1 MAPQIGKPLV
11 LPPNTTHATF
21 ALFLDAVTDTITKA
35 NVQLIESPSQL
46 NDGSYL
52 EQPFTHDPHYVLE
65 KDDLIASA
73 VVCPRSVPDVQTIV
87 RLANDFQI
95 PIWPTSIGRNTGYG
109 GAAPR
114 LRGSVVVNLGRYMNR
129 VLEVNVEGAYALL
142 EPGVTFSDL
151 YNYLVQNG
159 LQDKLWIDVS
169 FISSLAQWM
178 LTHTVEVPDIG
189 GGSVLGNAVERGVGY
204 TPYGGMQFPLSSQ
217 RL

>member
-1 MAPQIGKPLV
+1 MAPQTGKPLA
-11 LPPNTTHATF
+11 LPPNATF
-21 ALFLDAVTDTITKA
+21 ALFLDAVIDAITKE
-35 NVQLIESPSQL
+35 NVQLIESPEQL

-65 KDDLIASA
+65 KEDLIASA

-95 PIWPTSIGRNTGYG
+95 PIWPTSIGRNSGYG

-114 LRGSVVVNLGRYMNR
+114 LRGSVVVNLGRNMNR

-169 FISSLAQWM
+169 FISSLALWI
-178 LTHTVEVPDIG
+178 LTV
-189 GGSVLGNAVERGVGY
+189 Y
-204 TPYGGMQFPLSSQ
+204 C
-217 RL
+217 

>member
-1 MAPQIGKPLV
+1 MAPQTGKPLA
-11 LPPNTTHATF
+11 LPPNTTYATF
-21 ALFLDAVTDTITKA
+21 ALFLDAVIDAITKE
-35 NVQLIESPSQL
+35 NVQLIESPEQL

-65 KDDLIASA
+65 KEDLIASA

-95 PIWPTSIGRNTGYG
+95 PIWPTSIGRNSGYG

-114 LRGSVVVNLGRYMNR
+114 SRGSVVVNLGRNMNR

-169 FISSLAQWM
+169 FISSLALWI
-178 LTHTVEVPDIG
+178 LTV
-189 GGSVLGNAVERGVGY
+189 Y
-204 TPYGGMQFPLSSQ
+204 C
-217 RL
+217 